1 MDKDALIQQFIS
13 IAPCETHKAQFY
25 LEANNW
31 DIDAALSNF
40 YEEPPMSS
48 ALPSTGINPP
58 APLPA
63 ESDLLQDQFINATA
77 TGDRRR
83 SAVGGSVLGSGPAGI
98 TPVNAPLNMGRTLDG
113 RFEPVPT
120 PVGGTSTIAPEAN
133 NHPAALPLPSS
144 SGPRVAT
151 LASLGSSSASAA
163 GQPPMGDA
171 KDPQNWFTGGE
182 KSGMMVEAPPRSGD
196 SSGGGGEPRVSTAF
210 GIVDD
215 ILRKAADGAPGGFD
229 DMGDEGGSSGF
240 PGASAIPGP
249 TATARPAFQGAGHRL
264 GTNNDASVTAPTT
277 QPPPP
282 ASMLGSGTQ
291 ALTGEEGNNGDDGE
305 TENGV
310 AIRYLTFYRNGFVIA
325 DGPLFSYNDP
335 NNLAYLEAI
344 QSGRA
349 PLSLLKVRPGQP
361 VEMRVAKRMDEDYVP
376 EKPTVQPF
384 AGHGQRLGSNTAPP
398 AATSPAVATASGAGT
413 SSSSAPVPSPF
424 EVDSSQ
430 PITSIQVRLADGT
443 RLVIKLNHT
452 HRIADLRQYILAQ
465 RPQDAARPFILQTSF
480 PTKTLTD
487 ESQTVKDA
495 SLLNSVVVQKYQ

>member
-48 ALPSTGINPP
+48 ALPSTSINPP

-83 SAVGGSVLGSGPAGI
+83 STVGGGSAFASGPAGI

-120 PVGGTSTIAPEAN
+120 PVDGASAIVPEVSGN
-133 NHPAALPLPSS
+133 NPTT

-151 LASLGSSSASAA
+151 LASLGSAA
-163 GQPPMGDA
+163 AQPLTGDS
-171 KDPQNWFTGGE
+171 KDPQNWFAGGE
-182 KSGMMVEAPPRSGD
+182 KSAMMVEAPHRPGD
-196 SSGGGGEPRVSTAF
+196 SSGAGGEPRVSTAF

-229 DMGDEGGSSGF
+229 DIDDEGSGSGF
-240 PGASAIPGP
+240 PGATAMPGP
-249 TATARPAFQGAGHRL
+249 TTTARPAFQGTGHRL
-264 GTNNDASVTAPTT
+264 GTNSDAPALPFTA
-277 QPPPP
+277 QPP
-282 ASMLGSGTQ
+282 ASMLDSGAQ
-291 ALTGEEGNNGDDGE
+291 ALTGEEGNDGDDGE

-325 DGPLFSYNDP
+325 DGPLFSYSDP

-376 EKPTVQPF
+376 EKPALKPF
-384 AGHGQRLGSNTAPP
+384 AGQGQRLGSNTTPP
-398 AATSPAVATASGAGT
+398 AASSPVVAAAGGSGT
-413 SSSSAPVPSPF
+413 SSSAAPVSLPF

-430 PITSIQVRLADGT
+430 PTTSIQVRLADGS
-443 RLVIKLNHT
+443 RLVVKMNHT
-452 HRIADLRQYILAQ
+452 HQIADLRQYILAQ
-465 RPQDAARPFILQTSF
+465 RPQDAARPFILQTNF
-480 PTKTLTD
+480 PTKALTD

-495 SLLNSVVVQKYQ
+495 NLLNAVVVQKYQ